1 LRDIFDILAKQ
12 RPALVGAARHR
23 RLRHGDRRCTGAPL
37 SDRAEEL
44 FQRALHWHQKGLLA
58 EAERL
63 YREVLRL
70 DPGRLG
76 ALNNLGNV
84 LQSLGRLTEAE
95 NCYRDVLAREPQAP
109 EALYNLGATL
119 RKLGREDEAHAREAE
134 LVTVLLAI
142 GDAAAL
148 EGNPA
153 EAADCYQRALE
164 LRPDDAAI
172 RKQLEAIRGA
182 RDRPV

>member
-1 LRDIFDILAKQ
+1 M
-12 RPALVGAARHR
+12 
-23 RLRHGDRRCTGAPL
+23 
-37 SDRAEEL
+37 
-44 FQRALHWHQKGLLA
+44 
-58 EAERL
+58 
-63 YREVLRL
+63 LRL

-119 RKLGREDEAHAREAE
+119 RKLGREDEARTREEE

-142 GDAAAL
+142 GDAAAS
-148 EGNPA
+148 EGNHA
-153 EAADCYQRALE
+153 EAIDCYQRALE

-172 RKQLEAIRGA
+172 SSQLKAVRDA
-182 RDRPV
+182 RDGTGR